1 MTEMDTGSSK
11 PSSGVNV
18 PTSTFTFITLP
29 AFCSLSIPDGVS
41 LEGLEKNRRTRD
53 GQNREREI
61 ERERQRERGGDRSVV
76 LMLSQ
81 MLSSA

>member
-1 MTEMDTGSSK
+1 
-11 PSSGVNV
+11 
-18 PTSTFTFITLP
+18 
-29 AFCSLSIPDGVS
+29 VS
-41 LEGLEKNRRTRD
+41 LEGLEKKRRTRD